1 MIKKLHHA
9 ISRVSVFF
17 LIWALLVCFI
27 TFIWWVLPF
36 CTEQVMLSSRW
47 GISLL
52 LLTWLL
58 YTKRVSIL

>member
-1 MIKKLHHA
+1 MIKKLHNA

-52 LLTWLL
+52 LLAWLL

>member
-17 LIWALLVCFI
+17 LIWALLACFI

-36 CTEQVMLSSRW
+36 CTEQVMLTSRW

>member
-1 MIKKLHHA
+1 MIKKLHHT
-9 ISRVSVFF
+9 ISSVSVFF
-17 LIWALLVCFI
+17 LIWALLTCVI
-27 TFIWWVLPF
+27 TFMWWVLPF

-52 LLTWLL
+52 LLAWLL

>member
-9 ISRVSVFF
+9 ISCVSVFF
-17 LIWALLVCFI
+17 LIWALLACFI

-47 GISLL
+47 GISLFL
-52 LLTWLL
+52 LVWLL

>member
-1 MIKKLHHA
+1 
-9 ISRVSVFF
+9 VSVFF
-17 LIWALLVCFI
+17 LIWALLTCVI
-27 TFIWWVLPF
+27 TFMWWVLPF

-52 LLTWLL
+52 LLAWLL